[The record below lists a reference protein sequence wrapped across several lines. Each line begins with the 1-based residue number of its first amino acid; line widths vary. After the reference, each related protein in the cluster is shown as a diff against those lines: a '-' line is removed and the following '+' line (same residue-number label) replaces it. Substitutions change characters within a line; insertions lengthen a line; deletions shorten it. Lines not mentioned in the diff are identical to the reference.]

1 MKATTSEL
9 ISLVAGEVDAQTL
22 AARHGVPVEVVTGWR
37 SAFLA
42 GLRSGEAAR
51 SRPRWSRLFLATV
64 LVVGTFAFAQTL
76 TPMVADQPAKA
87 DDVNGNFNLLK
98 QWLEAKVGAVGS
110 NVGVGTGNISTTGS
124 ITGGSI
130 ATPGNLNATGSII
143 GGSLVSNADVR
154 MGSTFAPRAD
164 ENLRIIRG
172 TVTNTGITGSGFTAT
187 GGGTATQTITFT
199 RPFSSVPTVLCSV
212 GPGAPSADACNFVS
226 ISTTGFVSTTGI
238 RNVAFVPLNITFVA
252 IGPN

>member
-1 MKATTSEL
+1 MKATTSEV
-9 ISLVAGEVDAQTL
+9 ISLVAGELDAQTL
-22 AARHGVPVEVVTGWR
+22 ADRHGVSLEVVTGWR

-51 SRPRWSRLFLATV
+51 ARPRWSRLFLAAV

-110 NVGVGTGNISTTGS
+110 NVAVGSGNIATTGS
-124 ITGGSI
+124 ITGGSL
-130 ATPGNLNATGSII
+130 ATGGNVNATGSVIA
-143 GGSLVSNADVR
+143 GSLVSNADVR
-154 MGSTFAPRAD
+154 MGSTYAPRSD

-172 TVTNTGITGSGFTAT
+172 SITATTNLGTGFTAS
-187 GGGTATQTITFT
+187 GGGTSTQTVVFT
-199 RPFSSVPTVLCSV
+199 RPFSAIPTVVCNV
-212 GPGAPSADACNFVS
+212 GPGAVSADACNFVT
-226 ISTTGFVSTTGI
+226 ITAAGFVSTTGT
-238 RNVAFVPLNITFVA
+238 RNAQFTPSNITFVA

>member
-9 ISLVAGEVDAQTL
+9 ISLVAGELDAQTL
-22 AARHGVPVEVVTGWR
+22 ADRHGVSVEVVTGWR

-42 GLRSGEAAR
+42 GLRSGESAR
-51 SRPRWSRLFLATV
+51 ARPRWSRLFLATM
-64 LVVGTFAFAQTL
+64 LVVGTFAVAQTL

-110 NVGVGTGNISTTGS
+110 NLAAGTGNISTTGS
-124 ITGGSI
+124 ITGGVI
-130 ATPGNLNATGSII
+130 ASTGNLTATGTII
-143 GGSLVSNADVR
+143 GGSLVSNGDVR
-154 MGSTFAPRAD
+154 MGSTYAPRAD

-172 TVTNTGITGSGFTAT
+172 TVTNTGFTGSGFTAT
-187 GGGTATQTITFT
+187 GGGTSTQTITFT
-199 RPFSSVPTVLCSV
+199 RPFSSVPTVLCSA
-212 GPGAPSADACNFVS
+212 GPGAPSVDACNFVS

-238 RNVAFVPLNITFVA
+238 RNVAFVASNITFIAV
-252 IGPN
+252 GPN

>member
-51 SRPRWSRLFLATV
+51 ARPRWSRLFLAAV

-87 DDVNGNFNLLK
+87 DDVNGNFTLLK

-110 NVGVGTGNISTTGS
+110 NLAAGTGNISTSGS
-124 ITGGSI
+124 ISGGSLSTGG
-130 ATPGNLNATGSII
+130 TLNATGSVT
-143 GGSLVSNADVR
+143 GGTLVSNGDVR

-172 TVTNTGITGSGFTAT
+172 TVTNTGITGSGFTAA
-187 GGGTATQTITFT
+187 GGGTSTQTITFT
-199 RPFSSVPTVLCSV
+199 RPFSSTPTVLCTV

-226 ISTTGFVSTTGI
+226 ISASGFVSTTGI
-238 RNVAFVPLNITFVA
+238 RNVAFVASNITFIA